1 MKINPFQQLIGQ
13 PQAVELL
20 EQAIIK
26 NRIAPA
32 YLFTGPV
39 GVGRSLGAKCFSE
52 ALLCINIS
60 TEQQILVQKQIRER
74 NHPDLLWVEPTYQH
88 QGQLITVQEAENL
101 GITRKAIPQIRIE
114 QIREITRFINRIPLK
129 ASQTLVIIE
138 AAQSMTEAAANG
150 LLKTLEEPGQA
161 TLILLASSTD
171 NLIPTLVSRCQKIPF
186 YRLSSENLIKV
197 LKKQI
202 NKDFFYDSEIIALA
216 QGSPGE
222 AILASQKIQ
231 NIPKGLYEKIKKIPT
246 NQIEVLELAKILAK
260 ELDNKTQIW
269 LIKYMQYYYWTRL
282 QNRELLEILEKSHFY
297 LLNYVQP
304 RLIWEC
310 LLLDFFSVLS

>member
-1 MKINPFQQLIGQ
+1 MKISPFEQLIGQ

-52 ALLCINIS
+52 ALLCKNIS
-60 TEQQILVQKQIRER
+60 PEQQISVQKRIRER

-101 GITRKAIPQIRIE
+101 GITRKALPQIRIE
-114 QIREITRFINRIPLK
+114 QIREITRFLNRTPLE
-129 ASQTLVIIE
+129 ASRTLVIIK
-138 AAQSMTEAAANG
+138 AAQTMTEAAANG

-171 NLIPTLVSRCQKIPF
+171 NLILTLVSRCQKIPF
-186 YRLSSENLIKV
+186 YRLSSENLIEV
-197 LKKQI
+197 LKKQV
-202 NKDFFYDSEIIALA
+202 NKDFFFDSEIIALA

-222 AILASQKIQ
+222 AIVASQKLR
-231 NIPKGLYEKIKKIPT
+231 NIPRELYKKIKKIPT
-246 NQIEVLELAKILAK
+246 NQIEVLELAKIIAQ
-260 ELDNKTQIW
+260 ELDDQTQLW
-269 LIKYMQYYYWTRL
+269 LIKYLQYYYWTRL
-282 QNRELLEILEKSHFY
+282 QNSKLLEILEKSHFY
-297 LLNYVQP
+297 LLSYVQP

-310 LLLDFFSVLS
+310 LLLEIFSVLS

>member
-1 MKINPFQQLIGQ
+1 MKINSFQQLIGQ

-52 ALLCINIS
+52 ALLCKNIS
-60 TEQQILVQKQIRER
+60 PEQQISVQKRIRER

-101 GITRKAIPQIRIE
+101 GITSKALPQIRIE
-114 QIREITRFINRIPLK
+114 QVREITIFLNRTPLE
-129 ASQTLVIIE
+129 ASRILVIIK
-138 AAQSMTEAAANG
+138 AAQTMTEAAANG

-171 NLIPTLVSRCQKIPF
+171 NLILTLVSRCQKIPF
-186 YRLSSENLIKV
+186 YRLSSDNLIEV
-197 LKKQI
+197 LKKQE
-202 NKDFFYDSEIIALA
+202 NKDFFGNSEIIALA

-222 AILASQKIQ
+222 AIVASKTIQ
-231 NIPKGLYEKIKKIPT
+231 NIPGGLYKKIQEIPA
-246 NQIEVLELAKILAK
+246 NQIEVLELAKIIAQ
-260 ELDNKTQIW
+260 ELDNQTQLW
-269 LIKYMQYYYWTRL
+269 LIKYLQYYYWTRL
-282 QNRELLEILEKSHFY
+282 QNRKLLEILEKSHFY
-297 LLNYVQP
+297 LLSYVQP

-310 LLLDFFSVLS
+310 LLLEIFSVLS